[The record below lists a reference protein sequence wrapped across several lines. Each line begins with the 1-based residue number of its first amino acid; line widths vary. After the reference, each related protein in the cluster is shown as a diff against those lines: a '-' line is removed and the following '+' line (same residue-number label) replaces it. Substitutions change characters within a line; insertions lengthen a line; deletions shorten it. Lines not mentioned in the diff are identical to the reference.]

1 MKETTSSTKS
11 QRVLSI
17 DIMRG
22 LTLFLMLFVN
32 DLFVPGA
39 PKWMVHTP
47 ADFDGMG
54 LADWVFPGF
63 LFMVGLS
70 VPFAFASRLKKGDS
84 KAQLLGHILVRTI
97 SLLIIGVLML
107 NAGRINSE
115 LTGMNRFVWAIL
127 MYLCVFLIWNKYPLN
142 PNYKKLFMGLKA
154 LGVLGLVAL
163 VAIYRSGEP
172 GQVEWLTTGW
182 WGILGLIGWGY
193 FAASVTFLIVGE
205 RMLGIVAGWL
215 LFFALNV
222 LSQLQLLGGLDVIKP
237 VFGVLLSG
245 STPSIVM
252 AGLVVGLLL
261 KQQGKNKQRFLMIL
275 VLMGIASLVAGLV
288 LRQWFIISK
297 VQATPSWG
305 MFCNGISML
314 LFALLYLVL
323 DVWKKQQWSRVF
335 LPAGQN
341 SLTTY
346 LAPDILYY
354 LIWGLSLPIL
364 FYKQED
370 SQLLVV
376 AGSLVWAFA
385 MVGFAALLARI
396 NIRLKL

>member
-1 MKETTSSTKS
+1 MKETTTLTKP

-127 MYLCVFLIWNKYPLN
+127 MYLCVFLIWNKYPLK

-163 VAIYRSGEP
+163 VAIYRAGEP

-237 VFGVLLSG
+237 IFGVLLSG

-261 KQQGKNKQRFLMIL
+261 KQQGKKKQRFLMIL

-288 LRQWFIISK
+288 LRQWFIVSK
-297 VQATPSWG
+297 IQATPSWG
-305 MFCNGISML
+305 MLCNGISML

-346 LAPDILYY
+346 LAPDIFYY

>member
-1 MKETTSSTKS
+1 MKQTTSSTNP

-70 VPFAFASRLKKGDS
+70 VPFAFASRLKKGHR
-84 KAQLLGHILVRTI
+84 KPQLLGHILVRTI

-107 NAGRINSE
+107 NAGRIDPE

-142 PNYKKLFMGLKA
+142 SNYKKLFMGLKA
-154 LGVLGLVAL
+154 LGIFGLVAL
-163 VAIYRSGEP
+163 VAIYRAGEP
-172 GQVEWLTTGW
+172 GQVEWLRTGW